1 MPIVKCECKGCKFY
15 DDRSHC
21 CKDIVELKTYG
32 QCVEG
37 IKIELNQA
45 LEEQKM
51 AMDRAIARQKV
62 ELDRAMQEQMAAVVP
77 YYNYN
82 IHLGGRDL

>member
-1 MPIVKCECKGCKFY
+1 MPMVKCECKECKFC
-15 DDRSHC
+15 DDKLCC

-37 IKIELNQA
+37 IKIELNKA
-45 LEEQKM
+45 IEEQRM

-62 ELDRAMQEQMAAVVP
+62 ELDKAIEEQRAAVFP
-77 YYNYN
+77 YYYYN
-82 IHLGGRDL
+82 TYLGGDI

>member
-1 MPIVKCECKGCKFY
+1 MPIVKCECKECKFC
-15 DDRSHC
+15 DDSLC
-21 CKDIVELKTYG
+21 CKDAVELKTYG

-51 AMDRAIARQKV
+51 AMDRAIARQKA
-62 ELDRAMQEQMAAVVP
+62 ELDKAIQEQMVADVP

>member
-1 MPIVKCECKGCKFY
+1 MPIVKCECKECKFY

-51 AMDRAIARQKV
+51 AMDMAIARQKV

-82 IHLGGRDL
+82 IPLGGRDL

>member
-1 MPIVKCECKGCKFY
+1 MPIVKCECKECKFY

-21 CKDIVELKTYG
+21 CKDIIELKTYG

-51 AMDRAIARQKV
+51 AMDMAIARQKV
-62 ELDRAMQEQMAAVVP
+62 ELDRAMQEQTAAVVP

-82 IHLGGRDL
+82 IHLGGGDL